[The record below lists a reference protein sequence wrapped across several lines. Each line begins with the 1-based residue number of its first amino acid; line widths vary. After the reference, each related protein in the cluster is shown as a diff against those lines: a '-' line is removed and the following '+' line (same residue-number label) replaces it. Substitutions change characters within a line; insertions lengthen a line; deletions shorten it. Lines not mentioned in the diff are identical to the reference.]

1 MLADAARRAR
11 LSGLVPGFLAA
22 SLLKA
27 RRKSTS
33 GWSIG
38 RQGRCCCYGMVRR
51 QQGCD
56 GTRPKAGE
64 ALPSAAGKQLFNRM
78 DGVGCASGI

>member
-27 RRKSTS
+27 RRKS
-33 GWSIG
+33 
-38 RQGRCCCYGMVRR
+38 
-51 QQGCD
+51 
-56 GTRPKAGE
+56 
-64 ALPSAAGKQLFNRM
+64 
-78 DGVGCASGI
+78 ASGLVDRQARAMLLLWHGQKATRLRQRQAKPYRPPPVSNSSTAWMG

>member
-27 RRKSTS
+27 RRKSAS
-33 GWSIG
+33 GLVDRQARAMLLLWHGQKATRLRWHAPKG
-38 RQGRCCCYGMVRR
+38 RRSPTVRR
-51 QQGCD
+51 
-56 GTRPKAGE
+56 R
-64 ALPSAAGKQLFNRM
+64 
-78 DGVGCASGI
+78 